1 MFTNKTLCDCEGAI
15 ACQLLFQSLAGTQS
29 LDPFLEPLLELTK
42 RRMGE
47 DLLPIDLKKHLIGIF
62 MASMY
67 YSTPLT
73 IQFLENRGLT
83 GGLVDEMCNIRS
95 KFSAEYERRF
105 FIIGLSRMLMSPQLP
120 ASLQPRLGNV
130 LNELVETIS
139 QLHDQVTKRV
149 KA

>member
-1 MFTNKTLCDCEGAI
+1 MN
-15 ACQLLFQSLAGTQS
+15 
-29 LDPFLEPLLELTK
+29 PFVEPLLELTK

-47 DLLPIDLKKHLIGIF
+47 DILPIDLKKHLIGIF

-83 GGLVDEMCNIRS
+83 GGLVDEMCNIRGR
-95 KFSAEYERRF
+95 FSAEYERRF

-120 ASLQPRLGNV
+120 ASLQPRLVNV

-139 QLHDQVTKRV
+139 
-149 KA
+149 